1 LISTIASGYGFLK
14 SLMSPITV
22 CDVHLPDRIE
32 DHAAERTLSAVQD
45 LSHLRLSPLTNDQS
59 AVRLMW
65 PPRYQNAATGSQKP
79 ASRTRRNKTVSPG
92 EVFGIYPPGS
102 EVSADYPTSGNESTT
117 KGIGVIVRLHA
128 LDLSC
133 CDGSSFRDQGAAAA
147 ISRTRYIE
155 CLQSHD
161 CQGLSQLKS

>member
-1 LISTIASGYGFLK
+1 LIRTIATDYDFRK
-14 SLMSPITV
+14 SLMSLVTV
-22 CDVHLPDRIE
+22 CDVHLPDCFE
-32 DHAAERTLSAVQD
+32 DQATERTLSAVQD
-45 LSHLRLSPLTNDQS
+45 LSHLRLSPLTIKQS
-59 AVRLMW
+59 SVCAMW
-65 PPRYQNAATGSQKP
+65 PPYQNATTGSQKP
-79 ASRTRRNKTVSPG
+79 ESETRRCKPASPG

-117 KGIGVIVRLHA
+117 YGIGAIVRLHA

-133 CDGSSFRDQGAAAA
+133 FDGSSFRDQGAAAA